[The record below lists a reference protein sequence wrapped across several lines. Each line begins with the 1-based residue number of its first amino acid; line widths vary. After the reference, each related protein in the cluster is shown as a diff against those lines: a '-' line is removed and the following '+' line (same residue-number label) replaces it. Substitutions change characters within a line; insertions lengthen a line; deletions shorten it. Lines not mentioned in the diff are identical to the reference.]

1 MVCDGSM
8 LCRNACPF
16 FSKFIEWGSC
26 LAVGCLGWSV
36 SVKDALELILRRAQ
50 GQLDQTSFAMI
61 VSSLQQGVNNT
72 SLDAWSAESDLA
84 ALLVREPQLSEE
96 VCTYGSIECYEL

>member
-1 MVCDGSM
+1 MVPCFAVMRAHSF
-8 LCRNACPF
+8 RNSLNGA
-16 FSKFIEWGSC
+16 
-26 LAVGCLGWSV
+26 LAWRFVVLVWSV